1 VNSQFSCF
9 PPCFPLLSHCF
20 PPRGALLSSRA
31 SRCCCRKWTMSGLGG
46 RRDVAECSR
55 ALGAAPVRGADCQ
68 WLCGGCFRAHGSWPA
83 GWPCAADGVGAQR
96 AGALAD
102 SLLWCGTACA
112 VLGCKANRHFMLF
125 GSGLGD
131 VPAAVSAAAEIWHTV
146 CSWCAALMTL
156 VDANLC
162 HDQRT
167 SSAGRGVVF
176 ESLAEAQ
183 EASLLCLPTLQNH
196 NTDSMI
202 LDRLRLADSLSEE
215 SVSDVSRAEARR
227 DIAELNSVVAFHMR
241 MLR

>member
-1 VNSQFSCF
+1 
-9 PPCFPLLSHCF
+9 
-20 PPRGALLSSRA
+20 
-31 SRCCCRKWTMSGLGG
+31 M
-46 RRDVAECSR
+46 
-55 ALGAAPVRGADCQ
+55 

-83 GWPCAADGVGAQR
+83 GWPCAADGVGAQH

-102 SLLWCGTACA
+102 SLLRRGTACA
-112 VLGCKANRHFMLF
+112 VLGCTANRHFMLF

-176 ESLAEAQ
+176 ESLVEAQ

-202 LDRLRLADSLSEE
+202 LD
-215 SVSDVSRAEARR
+215 
-227 DIAELNSVVAFHMR
+227 
-241 MLR
+241 

>member
-167 SSAGRGVVF
+167 SSPPTGHTVQVYTFYCGSVQAWRA
-176 ESLAEAQ
+176 LP
-183 EASLLCLPTLQNH
+183 LLKVWPSAYTFSIWLLK
-196 NTDSMI
+196 
-202 LDRLRLADSLSEE
+202 
-215 SVSDVSRAEARR
+215 VSRLVHTVTEN
-227 DIAELNSVVAFHMR
+227 NSR
-241 MLR
+241 MHAP